1 MEEKKQ
7 QDAPEQAA
15 PQQAVSGDP
24 VKDWQP
30 ALDSSADDRARAGHS
45 GEGDRTDTDEMMRL
59 QD

>member
-15 PQQAVSGDP
+15 PQAVSGDP
-24 VKDWQP
+24 VNEWQP
-30 ALDSSADDRARAGHS
+30 ALDFSADERARAGHS